1 MAKVNT
7 KTRGT
12 DYRKDKSVR
21 LAGGQG
27 TTAAVQDAEAL
38 LRRAVMANL
47 LWENVAYMDG
57 KEVAKT
63 IAELIPQVPPAIVAA
78 IAIEARYEQKLRH
91 VPLFIVR
98 EMVRHPEH
106 RKWVGTLLPRII
118 HRADE
123 ITEFMAIYWKDGK
136 TPIAKQVKVGL
147 AAAFQKFSE
156 YELAKYNRD
165 SAVKLRD
172 VMFMV
177 HPRPALS
184 NDMNL
189 RGVDG
194 INRKGYRRGAVY
206 RESQL
211 YARLANNTLETP
223 DTWEVASSA
232 AKTDTERAEQ
242 WERLMKEGKLGAL
255 AFLRNLRNMKELGV
269 NENVIANYF
278 GRVKPTWLLPVN
290 YWAAAEYAPQWIGEI
305 EELMLSGFAQAPK
318 LPGKTIF
325 IVDESGSMQSPIS
338 AKSDWAR
345 YDVARMQAVMA
356 REMCEQVR
364 IYATAGNDSACEHS
378 TKLVKPH
385 RGFALAEEI
394 KRVSEQIGGGGI
406 FTRQVLEFVKE
417 KEKDADRIIIFSD
430 SQDCERKN
438 TRLPSPFGAYNYI
451 VDVSAET
458 RGINY
463 KGIWTAEISGWSDH
477 FLRFIATLEGQK
489 STASADSLDTDDTLQ

>member
-7 KTRGT
+7 KTRGA
-12 DYRKDKSVR
+12 DYRKDKTAR

-27 TTAAVQDAEAL
+27 TAAAVQDAEAL

-63 IAELIPQVPPAIVAA
+63 IAELIPQVRPAIVAA

-98 EMVRHPEH
+98 EMVRHPGH
-106 RKWVGTLLPRII
+106 RKWVGTLLPQII

-123 ITEFMAIYWKDGK
+123 IAEFMAIYWKDGK
-136 TPIAKQVKVGL
+136 TPIAKQVKIGL
-147 AAAFQKFSE
+147 ASAFQKFDE
-156 YELAKYNRD
+156 YALAKYNRD
-165 SAVKLRD
+165 SKVKLRD

-184 NDMNL
+184 NNMNL

-194 INRKGYRRGAVY
+194 INRNEYRRGAVY

-232 AKTDTERAEQ
+232 AKTDTERAVQ
-242 WERLMKEGKLGAL
+242 WERLMQEGKLGAL

-290 YWAAAEYAPQWIGEI
+290 YWAAAEYAPQWMGEI
-305 EELMLSGFAQAPK
+305 ETLMLKGFEQTPK

-325 IVDESGSMQSPIS
+325 IVDVSGSMQSS
-338 AKSDWAR
+338 LSSKTKWTR
-345 YDVARMQAVMA
+345 LDVGKMQAVMA
-356 REMCEQVR
+356 REMCERVR
-364 IYATAGNDSACEHS
+364 IYATSGSDGLRRHE
-378 TKLVKPH
+378 TKMLKPL
-385 RGFALAEEI
+385 RGFALASAI
-394 KRVSEQIGGGGI
+394 DDAAINLGRGGI
-406 FTRQVLEFVKE
+406 FTRQAIEYVRKE
-417 KEKDADRIIIFSD
+417 ERDADRIIVFSD
-430 SQDCERKN
+430 SQDCDRVN
-438 TRLPSPFGAYNYI
+438 QRIPAPFGTHNYI

-463 KGIWTAEISGWSDH
+463 KGVWTAEISGWSDH
-477 FLRFIATLEGQK
+477 FLRFIMALEGQK
-489 STASADSLDTDDTLQ
+489 VVVGDESLDIESTIQ